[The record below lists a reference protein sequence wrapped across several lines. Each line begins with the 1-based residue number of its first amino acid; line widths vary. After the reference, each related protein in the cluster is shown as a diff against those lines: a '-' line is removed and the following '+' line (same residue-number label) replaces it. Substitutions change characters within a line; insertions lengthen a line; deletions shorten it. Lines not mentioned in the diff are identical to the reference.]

1 MAETE
6 LGATAQ
12 HVFPYSMSTMLEA
25 LRQTLDFNVAYD
37 LIEERS
43 EEALFLFR
51 VAQNEDIVR
60 AYVVSLGENRSRV
73 DVCFP
78 SRVKN
83 KTKLCDI
90 FYRNILEQASAIKAF
105 QKKGPLRHRLDH
117 LMRQGIDSVRFKDER
132 PINEFVYFALI
143 CNALVM
149 VLGIALIFDEES
161 EDKLS
166 MILVLIAV
174 LWSVSIASFIVT
186 GPNAK
191 QSGRSYAIL
200 SLIFSFLITIILII
214 MIAYAKKEYMF

>member
-117 LMRQGIDSVRFKDER
+117 LMRRGIDSVRFKDER

-166 MILVLIAV
+166 MILGLIAV
-174 LWSVSIASFIVT
+174 LWSVSIASFIAT

-214 MIAYAKKEYMF
+214 VIAYAKKEYMF

>member
-117 LMRQGIDSVRFKDER
+117 LMRRGIDSVRFKDER

-214 MIAYAKKEYMF
+214 VIAYAKKEYMF

>member
-83 KTKLCDI
+83 KTQLCDI
-90 FYRNILEQASAIKAF
+90 FYRNILEQAIAINAF
-105 QKKGPLRHRLDH
+105 QRKGPLCHQLDY
-117 LMRQGIDSVRFKDER
+117 LMRRGIDSVRFKDER

-186 GPNAK
+186 GPKAK

-214 MIAYAKKEYMF
+214 VIAYAKKEYMF